1 MLIRFNVKNFL
12 SFSERE
18 DGKSE
23 EFYKIGRNWF
33 KDKDAYINYLKSGN
47 VTYQDI
53 LELLTED
60 KNMIISSST
69 KDKIIEL
76 IMSDHKVV

>member
-1 MLIRFNVKNFL
+1 MARMIKCCATNIR
-12 SFSERE
+12 
-18 DGKSE
+18 GKSE

-33 KDKDAYINYLKSGN
+33 KDKEAYINYLKAED
-47 VTYQDI
+47 VTYGDI

-60 KNMIISSST
+60 KDMIVSSST

-76 IMSDHKVV
+76 IMSDYKAV

>member
-1 MLIRFNVKNFL
+1 MARMVRCRATGIH
-12 SFSERE
+12 
-18 DGKSE
+18 GKSE

-33 KDKDAYINYLKSGN
+33 KDKDAYINYLKSGD

-69 KDKIIEL
+69 KDKIIKL
-76 IMSDHKVV
+76 IMSDHKAV

>member
-1 MLIRFNVKNFL
+1 MARMVRCRATG
-12 SFSERE
+12 SR
-18 DGKSE
+18 GKSE
-23 EFYKIGRNWF
+23 EFYKIGRDWF
-33 KDKDAYINYLKSGN
+33 RDKEAYINYLKSGD

-60 KNMIISSST
+60 KDMIISSST

-76 IMSDHKVV
+76 IMSDYKAV

>member
-1 MLIRFNVKNFL
+1 MARMVRCRATGF
-12 SFSERE
+12 R
-18 DGKSE
+18 GKSE
-23 EFYKIGRNWF
+23 EFHKIGRDWF
-33 KDKDAYINYLKSGN
+33 KDKDAYINYLKSGD

>member
-1 MLIRFNVKNFL
+1 MARMVKCCATGVH
-12 SFSERE
+12 
-18 DGKSE
+18 GKSE

-33 KDKDAYINYLKSGN
+33 KDKDAYINYLKSGD

>member
-1 MLIRFNVKNFL
+1 MARMVKCCATGVH
-12 SFSERE
+12 
-18 DGKSE
+18 GKSD